1 MDQTYKI
8 RDFGRAFCLLILIGN
23 SFSASAQISASTQI
37 KVDGKV
43 TSATGH
49 SVEKAT
55 IRFRS
60 GSNQLTALTDTAGL
74 FAIVLPKS
82 ASYNINVSA
91 IGYKPYSIV
100 YPIQDSD
107 HLTLDP
113 IILAMAND
121 ELQTVEIVGTSGK
134 KYYGNYS
141 FSATK
146 TATLNKDIPQ
156 AISSISK
163 ELIADRQAAVLAD
176 AVKNVTGVSQ
186 SSFYNQFAIRGIN
199 QNEEGTIING
209 MRTRQNYF
217 NQPLTSNLERI
228 EVIKGPASATFSSV
242 DPGGSINLVTKK
254 PLNHDRK
261 EISISG
267 GSFSTMRAALDFTG
281 PMNEEKTL
289 LYRLNVGYENSK
301 SFRDLQFRKGYII
314 APSFSY
320 IPDDRTSLN
329 VEMVLNNSDSRLDR
343 GQAIFGAT
351 PGHQNLNSTPIGFN
365 MGAVNDKFNTQD
377 LMLMANFAHRFNQNI
392 SFNIA
397 YMKQN
402 WNEDLLEHRTNN
414 AFAVD
419 ENNNP
424 INSLAGMIAV
434 QRQQKFTT
442 DNLSTYFTLQSSTFG
457 LSHQVVA
464 GYDRI
469 TTQKL
474 RGGGINTAQGYR
486 LKDGSIAARYD
497 VNKKDLY
504 QFSTFNGI
512 TAPVPNVSH
521 FNLENPSYTVK
532 NLSDYTFSKLEIAP
546 AFYLVNGIYLQDQ
559 IKYRKITLTV
569 GLRQEW
575 YEDYSNYKLNTER
588 RISQQKLLPRFGI
601 TYALN
606 SRINVYGTY
615 LQGYQPQG
623 NTSSL
628 VIVPPP
634 SGSNFKPLESDLKE
648 VGAKSE
654 WLSGKLMVNVSVFEI
669 NQKNLLMNANDP
681 LDVNRLIERGAQ
693 RSRGVELEASGFIH
707 RNWQFN
713 AGYSYVDA
721 RVTQDLNPEIVG
733 DRVQNTPQHS
743 ASVWTRYNLNS
754 AKFKGIGF
762 GAGIQYS
769 GDKLPLY
776 IRDFILPAYTVIDAA
791 IYYSPAASKVQLS
804 MNMNNVLN
812 KTYWV
817 GAQNYLRL
825 FPGTPRNVMFNVTYS
840 I

>member
-1 MDQTYKI
+1 MNKQYKVCSI
-8 RDFGRAFCLLILIGN
+8 SRVCHIFMLMCCI
-23 SFSASAQISASTQI
+23 SFPALAQI
-37 KVDGKV
+37 KVGGKV
-43 TSATGH
+43 TDAAGLPINKA
-49 SVEKAT
+49 SV
-55 IRFRS
+55 RFNS
-60 GSNQLTALTDTAGL
+60 GGNQLNTMSDSVGN
-74 FAIVLPKS
+74 FSVVLPKT
-82 ASYNINVSA
+82 ATYDIHVSA
-91 IGYKPYSIV
+91 MGYKTYSDV
-100 YPIQDSD
+100 YPINGSGN
-107 HLTLDP
+107 LTLNQ
-113 IILAMAND
+113 ILLAPATE
-121 ELQTVEIVGTSGK
+121 ELQTVEIVGTETK
-134 KYYGNYS
+134 KYYGSYS

-156 AISSISK
+156 SISSISK
-163 ELIADRQAAVLAD
+163 ELIADRQAVVLAD
-176 AVKNVTGVSQ
+176 AIKNVTSVSQ
-186 SSFYNQFAIRGIN
+186 SSFYNQFSIRGIN

-209 MRTRQNYF
+209 MRTRQAYF
-217 NQPLTSNLERI
+217 NQPLTTNLERI

-254 PLNHDRK
+254 PLNQDRK

-267 GSFSTMRAALDFTG
+267 GSFSTVRAALDFTG
-281 PMNEEKTL
+281 PLDKEKTL

-320 IPDDRTSLN
+320 IPNDRTSLN
-329 VEMVLNNSDSRLDR
+329 VEVVMNNSDSRLDR

-351 PGHQNLNSTPIGFN
+351 AGQTDLNSTPISFN
-365 MGAVNDKFNTQD
+365 MGATNDRFNTQD
-377 LMLMANFAHRFNQNI
+377 LLLMANFAHRLSQNI
-392 SFNIA
+392 SFNVA

-419 ENNNP
+419 ENNVP
-424 INSLAGMIAV
+424 IRSLAGMIAV
-434 QRQQKFTT
+434 QRQQKFST
-442 DNLSTYFTLQSSTFG
+442 DNLSTYFTARAGTFG
-457 LSHQVVA
+457 LLHQLVV

-474 RGGGINTAQGYR
+474 RGGGTNTAQGYR
-486 LKDGSIAARYD
+486 LKDGTIAARYD
-497 VNKKDLY
+497 PAKKYLY
-504 QFSTFNGI
+504 QFSTINEI
-512 TAPVPNVSH
+512 NAPVPNVTH
-521 FNLENPSYTVK
+521 FNLLNPSYTLK
-532 NLSDYTFSKLEIAP
+532 NLSDYTFNKLEIPP
-546 AFYLVNGIYLQDQ
+546 AYYLVNGIYLQDQ
-559 IKYRKITLTV
+559 IKYEKLTLTL

-575 YEDYSNYKLNTER
+575 YEDYTNYKLSSER
-588 RISQQKLLPRFGI
+588 KLSIHKMLPRFGL
-601 TYALN
+601 TYAVN

-634 SGSNFKPLESDLKE
+634 AGSNFKPLESDLRE
-648 VGAKSE
+648 IGAKSE
-654 WLSGKLMVNVSVFEI
+654 WLAGNLMVNISVFEI

-693 RSRGVELEASGFIH
+693 RSRGIEVEASGFIC

-721 RVTQDLNPEIVG
+721 RVTDDFDPLLIG
-733 DRVQNTPQHS
+733 SRVQNTPQHS
-743 ASVWTRYNLNS
+743 ASLWTRYDLGS
-754 AKFKGIGF
+754 PKLKGIGF

-776 IRDFILPAYTVIDAA
+776 IRDFILPAYTVLDAA
-791 IYYSPAASKVQLS
+791 VYYAPAASKVHLS
-804 MNMNNVLN
+804 MNMNNILN

>member
-1 MDQTYKI
+1 MYHQYKSSGI
-8 RDFGRAFCLLILIGN
+8 FRACYLLILFCSISYS
-23 SFSASAQISASTQI
+23 SFSQIR
-37 KVDGKV
+37 VDGKV
-43 TSATGH
+43 TDAAGLPIN
-49 SVEKAT
+49 KAT
-55 IRFRS
+55 IKFKQD
-60 GSNQLTALTDTAGL
+60 GNQLSTLSDSAGY
-74 FAIVLPKS
+74 FTTVLPKPATYTIS
-82 ASYNINVSA
+82 VSA
-91 IGYKPYSIV
+91 IGYKTYSYIYLV
-100 YPIQDSD
+100 NGSGNLSLNPIS
-107 HLTLDP
+107 LV
-113 IILAMAND
+113 LATE
-121 ELQTVEIVGTSGK
+121 ELQTVEIMGTNAK

-163 ELIADRQAAVLAD
+163 ELIADRQAVVLAD
-176 AVKNVTGVSQ
+176 AIKNVTSVSQ
-186 SSFYNQFAIRGIN
+186 SSFYNQFSIRGIN

-209 MRTRQNYF
+209 MRTRQAYF
-217 NQPLTSNLERI
+217 YQPLTTNLERI

-254 PLNHDRK
+254 PLSQDRK

-267 GSFSTMRAALDFTG
+267 GSFGTVRSALDFTG
-281 PMNEEKTL
+281 PLDKEKTL

-320 IPDDRTSLN
+320 IPNDKTSLN
-329 VEMVLNNSDSRLDR
+329 VEVVMNNSDSRLDR

-351 PGHQNLNSTPIGFN
+351 AGQTDLKSTPISFN
-365 MGAVNDKFNTQD
+365 MGATNDRFNTQD
-377 LMLMANFAHRFNQNI
+377 LLLMANFAHRLSQNI
-392 SFNIA
+392 TFNVA

-402 WNEDLLEHRTNN
+402 WNEDLVEHRTNN

-419 ENNNP
+419 ENNAP
-424 INSLAGMIAV
+424 IRSLAGMIAV
-434 QRQQKFTT
+434 QRQQKFST
-442 DNLSTYFTLQSSTFG
+442 DNLSTYFTAQANTFG
-457 LSHQVVA
+457 LSHQLVV

-486 LKDGSIAARYD
+486 LKDGTIAARYD
-497 VNKKDLY
+497 PAKKDLY
-504 QFSTFNGI
+504 QFSTVNNVN
-512 TAPVPNVSH
+512 APVPNVAH
-521 FNLENPSYTVK
+521 FNLLNPSYTLK
-532 NLSDYTFSKLEIAP
+532 NLSDYTFNKLEIPP
-546 AFYLVNGIYLQDQ
+546 AYYLVNGIYLQDQ
-559 IKYRKITLTV
+559 IKYEKLTLTL

-575 YEDYSNYKLNTER
+575 YEDFTNYKLSSER
-588 RISQQKLLPRFGI
+588 KLSMHKMLPRIGV
-601 TYALN
+601 TYAVN
-606 SRINVYGTY
+606 SRINVYGTF
-615 LQGYQPQG
+615 LRGYQPQG

-634 SGSNFKPLESDLKE
+634 AGSNFKPLESDLRE

-654 WLSGKLMVNVSVFEI
+654 WLDGNLMVNISAFEI

-693 RSRGVELEASGFIH
+693 RSRGIEAEASGFLSK
-707 RNWQFN
+707 NWQFN
-713 AGYSYVDA
+713 VGYSYVDA
-721 RVTQDLNPEIVG
+721 RVIDDFDPSLIG
-733 DRVQNTPQHS
+733 SRVQNTPQHS
-743 ASVWTRYNLNS
+743 ASLWTRYDLTS
-754 AKFKGIGF
+754 AKLKGIGF

-769 GDKLPLY
+769 GNKLPLY
-776 IRDFILPAYTVIDAA
+776 IRDFILPAFTVLDAA
-791 IYYSPAASKVQLS
+791 MYYVPAASKVQLS
-804 MNMNNVLN
+804 MNINNILN

-825 FPGTPRNVMFNVTYS
+825 FPGTPRNVMFNVTYR